1 MIQLCAHFPRRTTLG
16 AEVHKLLDRYIAI
29 NIKPA
34 YVPVKMQY
42 TYSNFIKYLPY
53 PCLIKEIEHAFV
65 NQFEILREKQEMMSD
80 DAKAPAVVRFPVTDW
95 KMTVLQDETNAEPSY
110 YKELNSTRAYY
121 RLDKT
126 LVRPPQEFCS
136 YEHTDLQD
144 KVITVLWNDLYHM
157 TQHEQ

>member
-1 MIQLCAHFPRRTTLG
+1 MCILDLIQLCAHFPTGTTLG
-16 AEVHKLLDRYIAI
+16 AEVHKLLNRYIAI

-65 NQFEILREKQEMMSD
+65 NQFEELREKQEMMSD
-80 DAKAPAVVRFPVTDW
+80 DPKGLPAVVKFPITNW
-95 KMTVLQDETNAEPSY
+95 KMSVLQDETNADPAY
-110 YKELNSTRAYY
+110 FRELNSTRAYY

-126 LVRPPQEFCS
+126 LVRPPQEFCG
-136 YEHTDLQD
+136 YEHADL
-144 KVITVLWNDLYHM
+144 
-157 TQHEQ
+157 

>member
-1 MIQLCAHFPRRTTLG
+1 MIQLCAHFPTRTTLG

-65 NQFEILREKQEMMSD
+65 NQFEILREKQEMMSED
-80 DAKAPAVVRFPVTDW
+80 PKAPVVLRFPVTDW
-95 KMTVLQDETNAEPSY
+95 KMTVVQDETNADPAY
-110 YKELNSTRAYY
+110 FRELNSTRAYY

-136 YEHTDLQD
+136 YEHADLQD
-144 KVITVLWNDLYHM
+144 KVISVLWNDLYHM
-157 TQHEQ
+157 TQHE